1 MSIVYDVRGNPQP
14 TSQPTLGCPRS
25 PYTATNR
32 FHFQEKTSLLDN
44 APNYLVGYVIQKRS
58 YFFLTKPFAHWSF
71 SFQFL
76 SVLLRWLIFSAESQL
91 VGDFYPTCVKLGA
104 QGRKSF
110 DPKLSC
116 VISEMDIDNRYRRTY
131 FSEIRIVV
139 GIMGIRI
146 QDLR

>member
-1 MSIVYDVRGNPQP
+1 MFVNVDCTIN
-14 TSQPTLGCPRS
+14 
-25 PYTATNR
+25 
-32 FHFQEKTSLLDN
+32 FHKTYHELELRLPVSLFCCDGLS
-44 APNYLVGYVIQKRS
+44 LVQ
-58 YFFLTKPFAHWSF
+58 
-71 SFQFL
+71 
-76 SVLLRWLIFSAESQL
+76 SQL

>member
-1 MSIVYDVRGNPQP
+1 MTKNWKRCRKFNFLDQNPP
-14 TSQPTLGCPRS
+14 CCS
-25 PYTATNR
+25 
-32 FHFQEKTSLLDN
+32 
-44 APNYLVGYVIQKRS
+44 NYMYNKLSRNLS
-58 YFFLTKPFAHWSF
+58 RTEASASSF
-71 SFQFL
+71 SVLCYDGL
-76 SVLLRWLIFSAESQL
+76 SLVQSQL

-131 FSEIRIVV
+131 FSEIRI

>member
-1 MSIVYDVRGNPQP
+1 MSIVYVVTPNQHRNQLWVVRDHRTQRPIGFIFKKRHLFWIMHQ
-14 TSQPTLGCPRS
+14 TTQLGTLSKRDLTFSQH
-25 PYTATNR
+25 N
-32 FHFQEKTSLLDN
+32 LLHTG
-44 APNYLVGYVIQKRS
+44 AS
-58 YFFLTKPFAHWSF
+58 ASSF
-71 SFQFL
+71 SLFCCDGL
-76 SVLLRWLIFSAESQL
+76 SLVQSQL